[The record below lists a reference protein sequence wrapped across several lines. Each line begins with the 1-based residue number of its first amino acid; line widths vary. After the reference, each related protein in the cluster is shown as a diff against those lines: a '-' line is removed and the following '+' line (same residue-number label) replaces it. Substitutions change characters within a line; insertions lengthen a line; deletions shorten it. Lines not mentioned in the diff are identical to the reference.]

1 MAKKADYIEAEG
13 KVIDV
18 GGGKFQVELENGH
31 IVEAHLSGKM
41 RSNYIRIL
49 VGDKVDLLV
58 STYDMTKG
66 RITYRR

>member
-1 MAKKADYIEAEG
+1 MAKKDDYVEATG
-13 KVIDV
+13 KVIEV
-18 GGGKFQVELENGH
+18 GGGKFKVELENGH

-49 VGDKVDLLV
+49 VGDTVDLLV